1 VAANSI
7 IEEGSDF
14 TPGFDSGGLITTVAQ
29 DADTGQILM
38 VAHMN
43 KEALEMTI
51 KTGYAVYFS
60 RSRRKLWKKGE
71 QSGHFQKV
79 QQILTDCDQDCLVLK
94 VKIEAG
100 QCHVGYKSCF
110 YRELKQNAPNKLAFI
125 AQKTYNAGKI
135 YGK

>member
-1 VAANSI
+1 VAANSV

-14 TPGFDSGGLITTVAQ
+14 TPGFDRSGLIPAVAQ
-29 DADTGQILM
+29 DADSGQILM

-51 KTGYAVYFS
+51 KTGCAVYFS

-71 QSGHFQKV
+71 KSGHFQKV
-79 QQILTDCDQDCLVLK
+79 EQILVDCDQDCLVLK
-94 VKIEAG
+94 VKIKAG
-100 QCHVGYKSCF
+100 QCHVGYTSCF

-125 AQKTYNAGKI
+125 AQKTYDVGKT

>member
-14 TPGFDSGGLITTVAQ
+14 TPRFDSGGLITAVAQ

-43 KEALEMTI
+43 KEALKMTI

-71 QSGHFQKV
+71 ESGHFQKV

-100 QCHVGYKSCF
+100 QCHIGYKSCF

-125 AQKTYNAGKI
+125 AQKTYDADKT

>member
-14 TPGFDSGGLITTVAQ
+14 TPRFDSGGLITAIAQ
-29 DADTGQILM
+29 DANTGQILM

-71 QSGHFQKV
+71 ESGHFQKV

-100 QCHVGYKSCF
+100 QCHIGYKSCF

-125 AQKTYNAGKI
+125 AQKTYDADKT

>member
-1 VAANSI
+1 MAANSI

-14 TPGFDSGGLITTVAQ
+14 TPRFDSGGLITAIAQ
-29 DADTGQILM
+29 DANTGQILM

-71 QSGHFQKV
+71 ESGHFQKV

-100 QCHVGYKSCF
+100 QCHIGYKSCF

-125 AQKTYNAGKI
+125 AQKTYDADKT

>member
-1 VAANSI
+1 MAANSI

-14 TPGFDSGGLITTVAQ
+14 TPRFDSGGLITAVAQ

-43 KEALEMTI
+43 KEALKMTI

-71 QSGHFQKV
+71 ESGHFQKV

-100 QCHVGYKSCF
+100 QCHIGYKSCF

-125 AQKTYNAGKI
+125 AQKTYDADKT